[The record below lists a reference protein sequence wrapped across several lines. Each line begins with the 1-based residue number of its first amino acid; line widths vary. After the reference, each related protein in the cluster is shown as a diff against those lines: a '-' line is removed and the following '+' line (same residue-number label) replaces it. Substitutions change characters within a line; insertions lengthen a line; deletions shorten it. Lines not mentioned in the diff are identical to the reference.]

1 MTSRRNSSKRNRIP
15 KHTTKHSFKRTP
27 KHTKHTTPT
36 RTPAPNPHPHDAFF
50 RYVFSKPRHAHGLLH
65 HLLPAS
71 LSHRLLWPTLRLE
84 PGSFIDPRLA
94 ATASDVL
101 LSIRLRGSPTPV
113 LLYLLFDHQST
124 VDSLMPLRMLGYA
137 HRAWCEYLE
146 RHDAIAGHIP
156 VLVPLLFYQGERPWT
171 AARRLS
177 DLHQLPG
184 APPHDLPIFI
194 ELDMILHELRVD
206 VLPPHGLTMLVRAAL
221 SVMKLV
227 AAADFTNV
235 AALAQ
240 WIRQVRHADGEDDSS
255 ALLHY
260 IFHTHPNKRIIDT
273 IAEELPPDMRNH
285 VMSIA
290 EELMADGRE
299 LGQRDGQREGQ
310 RQGQATLIQRLLTQ
324 RFGTLP
330 PRVVQRVQA
339 GTLPELE
346 RWSMRLLAAA
356 TLDDVFADDE

>member
-1 MTSRRNSSKRNRIP
+1 MSSRRNSSKRRRNSNRHRPAEPIAKP
-15 KHTTKHSFKRTP
+15 
-27 KHTKHTTPT
+27 TTPT
-36 RTPAPNPHPHDAFF
+36 PRPNPHPHDAFF
-50 RYVFSKPRHAHGLLH
+50 RYVFSKPRHARGLLGQ
-65 HLLPAS
+65 LLPAS
-71 LSHRLLWPTLRLE
+71 LSPRLLWSTLRLE
-84 PGSFIDPRLA
+84 PGSYIDPRLA

-101 LSIRLRGSPTPV
+101 LSIRLRGSPTRV

-137 HRAWCEYLE
+137 HRAWCDYLE

-156 VLVPLLFYQGERPWT
+156 LLVPLLFYQGERPWT

-177 DLHQLPG
+177 ELHQLPG
-184 APPHDLPIFI
+184 GPPVDLPVFI
-194 ELDMILHELRVD
+194 ELDMILHELRLD
-206 VLPPHGLTMLVRAAL
+206 LLPPHALTALVRAAL
-221 SVMKLV
+221 RVMKLV

-240 WIRQVRHADGEDDSS
+240 CIRDVRRADGEDDTS
-255 ALLHY
+255 ALIHY
-260 IFHTHPNKRIIDT
+260 IFHTHPNRRIIDT

-290 EELMADGRE
+290 EELMADGHE
-299 LGQRDGQREGQ
+299 LGQREGQ
-310 RQGQATLIQRLLTQ
+310 RAGQAALIQRQLTR

-330 PRVVQRVQA
+330 SRVVRRVSA

-346 RWSMRLLAAA
+346 RWSDRLLTA
-356 TLDDVFADDE
+356 TSLDDVFADDE